1 MDETSV
7 LKALSHETRLGIVRL
22 LLQRTMCVRALA
34 RNFAVSEPT
43 ISVHLRILR
52 KAGLLYGEKKRY
64 SMHYHVRR
72 EKLQELAAYF
82 SGLSALPAL
91 PRNGC
96 ANRGRCQCK
105 CQCHDQGNPPV

>member
-1 MDETSV
+1 MAESLM

-34 RNFAVSEPT
+34 RHFAVSEPT
-43 ISVHLRILR
+43 VSVHLRVLR

-82 SGLSALPAL
+82 SELSELPSL
-91 PRNGC
+91 PHNGC
-96 ANRGRCQCK
+96 ANRGQCK
-105 CQCHDQGNPPV
+105 CKCHKQGTHSV